1 MGFTADFSADL
12 RVKDGLKFQA
22 ATLKTKLTLPI
33 YNHFLYP
40 AFWIFPLYSNLER
53 RGSFLILLKE

>member
-22 ATLKTKLTLPI
+22 ATLKTKLTLSI

-40 AFWIFPLYSNLER
+40 ALFPLYSNLER